1 MTTIGERL
9 LAVQARIAA
18 AAQVA
23 GRDPAAVS
31 LLAVSKTWPAAA
43 VRAAAA
49 AGQRAF
55 GENYVQEGVDKVE
68 ALRDR
73 GQG

>member
-55 GENYVQEGVDKVE
+55 G
-68 ALRDR
+68 
-73 GQG
+73 